1 MHFIFAAKLLLIS
14 SICIYEITG
23 YAIPPA
29 VQPVAELDLLKFS
42 GRWYEVYSSLIPQL
56 TFTKDWVCVTATY
69 TVRDA
74 QNGVLDLFY
83 NGRLGMPFGPHY
95 NITGTAIAEPDG
107 TGIFSVKY
115 NPHSREK
122 DEYSSD
128 EKVKVYNALE
138 QDLPSSNIPKDTSN
152 TFTDSTVSN
161 VSEVT
166 GSTKGLQSNVSFDL
180 SAMNQVMSTSNA
192 TSPPYTETS
201 SSNSPLTTG
210 SSPIAS
216 VQLDI
221 QSIPIGIKEKID
233 TEKIDEVVSI
243 DKTKEAIQSIPN
255 GIKEK
260 IDTEKIDEVVSTDTT
275 KEAIQSIP
283 NGIKE
288 KIDTEKIDEVV
299 STDTTKEAIQSI
311 PNGIKEKI
319 DTEKIDEV
327 VSTDTTKEAIQS
339 IPNVIKEKIDA
350 EKIDEVVSTDTLK
363 DATSSSSLKSIVTY
377 AKVFVKNLKYVIVK
391 LGPKTFG
398 ANNQYEYAIVTT
410 PSKLSLGVLAR
421 DLRTFHEK
429 YADEVFD
436 FLRENEFVSIW
447 NRPRPV
453 YQEGNCRYPMYDK
466 GFSPYLESKKIVRQ
480 ITE

>member
-128 EKVKVYNALE
+128 GKVKADNALE
-138 QDLPSSNIPKDTSN
+138 QDLPSSKIPKDTSN

-161 VSEVT
+161 ISEVT
-166 GSTKGLQSNVSFDL
+166 GSAKGLQSNVSLDL
-180 SAMNQVMSTSNA
+180 SAMKQVTSTSNA

-201 SSNSPLTTG
+201 PRTSE
-210 SSPIAS
+210 
-216 VQLDI
+216 QLDI

-233 TEKIDEVVSI
+233 TEKIDEI
-243 DKTKEAIQSIPN
+243 
-255 GIKEK
+255 
-260 IDTEKIDEVVSTDTT
+260 
-275 KEAIQSIP
+275 
-283 NGIKE
+283 
-288 KIDTEKIDEVV
+288 
-299 STDTTKEAIQSI
+299 
-311 PNGIKEKI
+311 
-319 DTEKIDEV
+319 

-339 IPNVIKEKIDA
+339 IPNVIKEKIDTK
-350 EKIDEVVSTDTLK
+350 KIDEVVSTDTTK
-363 DATSSSSLKSIVTY
+363 EATSSSSLKSIVTY

>member
-128 EKVKVYNALE
+128 GKVKADNALE
-138 QDLPSSNIPKDTSN
+138 QDLPSSKIPKDTSN

-161 VSEVT
+161 ISEVT
-166 GSTKGLQSNVSFDL
+166 GSAKGLQSNVSLDL
-180 SAMNQVMSTSNA
+180 SAMKQVTSTSNA

-201 SSNSPLTTG
+201 PRTSE
-210 SSPIAS
+210 
-216 VQLDI
+216 QLDI

-243 DKTKEAIQSIPN
+243 DK
-255 GIKEK
+255 
-260 IDTEKIDEVVSTDTT
+260 
-275 KEAIQSIP
+275 
-283 NGIKE
+283 
-288 KIDTEKIDEVV
+288 
-299 STDTTKEAIQSI
+299 TKEAIQSI